1 MSTPIGH
8 VKKPSRNRIRQ
19 RTKELRRAISAMDFV
34 ASGTLHTRTKVC
46 GRKNCRCAVD
56 PDARHGPYYEW
67 SRRQEGRL
75 VHSVVTAEQAQL
87 CSLARSAATVRFRG
101 YWRVGSTKRLKRSST
116 QTTNRT
122 IKCRKTQDNNSRD
135 IGGEKCGM

>member
-1 MSTPIGH
+1 MSRE
-8 VKKPSRNRIRQ
+8 KKPSRQRIRQ

-34 ASGTLHTRTKVC
+34 ASGTLHIRTKVC
-46 GRKNCRCAVD
+46 GRKNCRCAID

-87 CSLARSAATVRFRG
+87 FTRAI
-101 YWRVGSTKRLKRSST
+101 GSYREIQRLLTRWEHETAQEILSPNDE
-116 QTTNRT
+116 QN
-122 IKCRKTQDNNSRD
+122 
-135 IGGEKCGM
+135 E